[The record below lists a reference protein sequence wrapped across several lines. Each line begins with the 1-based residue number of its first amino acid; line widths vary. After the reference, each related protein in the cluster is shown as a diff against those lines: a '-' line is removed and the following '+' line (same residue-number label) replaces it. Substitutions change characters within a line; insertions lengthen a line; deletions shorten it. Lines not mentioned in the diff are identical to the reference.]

1 MSEPEELE
9 CELVLEDNDDFKD
22 SMAEPYGTARHLVA
36 EDGMI
41 RRCQPMADTADLTTL
56 PLLRSTSTA
65 ASEEVAQSSQNT
77 VSQWQT
83 CGDWRGGPCRPRH
96 QHVACQAWR

>member
-1 MSEPEELE
+1 MSEPEEPE

-41 RRCQPMADTADLTTL
+41 WRMPAIPTASRTSQDT
-56 PLLRSTSTA
+56 R
-65 ASEEVAQSSQNT
+65 
-77 VSQWQT
+77 
-83 CGDWRGGPCRPRH
+83 
-96 QHVACQAWR
+96 